1 MANLA
6 KNYRHKKNHSDWC
19 QITSHGLRPLN
30 LHCREKKKK
39 EEKEKQHESPLVFT
53 RNKQM

>member
-6 KNYRHKKNHSDWC
+6 KNYRHKKKSLRLVSDHKPWFEAT
-19 QITSHGLRPLN
+19 QPTLQR
-30 LHCREKKKK
+30 K
-39 EEKEKQHESPLVFT
+39 EEKRRKEKQHESPLVFT